1 MLDLVQL
8 QQQIQALNKGDETL
22 RREAIRCLKQQEA
35 QDWAG
40 APPKVVNSLID
51 SLRQQLPKGQSGEV
65 KPPLVRQEVVTILG
79 NIGPRSEPVIPQ
91 LMELLEP
98 GVPDN
103 LREAAAVALG
113 KIGKEAR
120 VAVDKLIGVL
130 GPECRVPLAARVARA
145 LGEIGCAEQRVRTAL
160 VNLWLLPM
168 DDQNS
173 RAQIGIALCKLKIE
187 ARGLLPHLTKTL
199 VATQHLGLRKA
210 AAEALGWCSKNDL
223 DAVPALTVA
232 LREEDEDLVR
242 LANVGLEQMRLT
254 PEKAIQVC
262 ARQLKDSLYAE
273 AALRKSGPV
282 AVPAL
287 IEALASDD
295 AVARE
300 KAARTLGSLGE
311 AAAEAVPALTEALED
326 KHLAVRLAAAK
337 GLWNVTKNADLV
349 VPVLA
354 ELLKGKW
361 SSTSSAP
368 DAAEERRRFVQSVI
382 ESLCRIGAP
391 AKAAVPVLNQKAK
404 DDNRLIRESA
414 QRALREI
421 APKPLNKSGVR

>member
-1 MLDLVQL
+1 
-8 QQQIQALNKGDETL
+8 
-22 RREAIRCLKQQEA
+22 
-35 QDWAG
+35 
-40 APPKVVNSLID
+40 
-51 SLRQQLPKGQSGEV
+51 
-65 KPPLVRQEVVTILG
+65 
-79 NIGPRSEPVIPQ
+79 
-91 LMELLEP
+91 
-98 GVPDN
+98 
-103 LREAAAVALG
+103 
-113 KIGKEAR
+113 
-120 VAVDKLIGVL
+120 
-130 GPECRVPLAARVARA
+130 
-145 LGEIGCAEQRVRTAL
+145 
-160 VNLWLLPM
+160 
-168 DDQNS
+168 
-173 RAQIGIALCKLKIE
+173 
-187 ARGLLPHLTKTL
+187 
-199 VATQHLGLRKA
+199 
-210 AAEALGWCSKNDL
+210 
-223 DAVPALTVA
+223 
-232 LREEDEDLVR
+232 
-242 LANVGLEQMRLT
+242 
-254 PEKAIQVC
+254 VC

-273 AALRKSGPV
+273 AALRKSGPA

-287 IEALASDD
+287 IEALESDD

-326 KHLAVRLAAAK
+326 KHLPVRLAAAK

-354 ELLKGKW
+354 DLLKGKW
-361 SSTSSAP
+361 LSTSSAP